1 MQDFIGLRRREKQ
14 MTEKSTAR
22 RASIPLRQEREV
34 RLRRYNLSLPIAST
48 VVAMHQRKILV
59 RDDTV
64 VS

>member
-1 MQDFIGLRRREKQ
+1 

-22 RASIPLRQEREV
+22 ASIPLRQARQV
-34 RLRRYNLSLPIAST
+34 RLRRYNLSLPIVST
-48 VVAMHQRKILV
+48 VVAMHQRKRLV